1 MGDISSKLS
10 TFKGVT
16 EVHPEKSLRLTR
28 EVKERALSAGADLVG
43 ILSAES
49 VDSIP
54 GHWVGWQVRKHTVK
68 TSHYLKEAKSVI
80 VLGYHAWNDIH
91 EAIMPKSGEIEYPVY
106 IRMRLYARRVLRFL
120 KKHGY
125 KAVIYPDLLP
135 QKKMAQLAGL
145 GAFGKNSLII
155 NPKYGPWIRLQSVL
169 TDAELVPDEPY
180 EEDLCGDCD
189 ECIRSC
195 PVDALTHYVVDPD
208 RCLIGITEAEWVKV
222 LNGDLDYA
230 SLRTEPRV
238 MSILDEHMPKFT
250 ENSRL
255 MCITCQ
261 RACPHGREERGLA
274 PLSKKG

>member
-1 MGDISSKLS
+1 MS

-16 EVHPEKSLRLTR
+16 EVHPEKSSRLTR

-54 GHWVGWQVRKHTVK
+54 GHWVGWQVQKHTVK
-68 TSHYLKEAKSVI
+68 TGHYMKEAKSVI
-80 VLGYHAWNDIH
+80 VLGYHAWDDIH
-91 EAIMPKSGEIEYPVY
+91 EALMPRSGEIEYPAY

-120 KKHGY
+120 KKRGY
-125 KAVIYPDLLP
+125 RAVIYPDLLP
-135 QKKMAQLAGL
+135 QKQMAQLAGL
-145 GAFGKNSLII
+145 GALGKSSLIV

-169 TDAELVPDEPY
+169 TDAELVPDEPFM
-180 EEDLCGDCD
+180 EDLCGDCD

-195 PVDALTHYVVDPD
+195 PVDALTPYVVDPD

-230 SLRTEPRV
+230 TLRMELRV
-238 MSILDEHMPKFT
+238 MSILDEHMPRFT

-274 PLSKKG
+274 PLYKNS